1 MSEPEEV
8 EVELVENVVDSIV
21 DETMAL
27 APIGADNAASA
38 APITANLQNLISM
51 GLVVPIATPED
62 IRAAFSIQQKLIANI
77 LDEHDYLYVVPYT
90 ADGNKQRRYIT
101 TDRKS
106 AIQFA
111 KGYELPLSAVRAAP
125 KKSGIQKLAAALGIS
140 ARRVMNGGLPTEPAS
155 DYAWVEYEARHDKT
169 GRTASGV
176 GFCNMK
182 ERNGTAHEVIA
193 TADTR
198 GYNRSVLRLAGF
210 GDTSADD
217 IVGTTTPQNVQLTSD
232 PSELKD
238 APPRLPITENRV
250 LYAARIWAE
259 EICRRPAGERF
270 QDFNSQVE
278 DRWKL
283 FRARARRGDL
293 AAAKH
298 LGKMGISWEGE
309 AQDTAAHQTF
319 QVEKSPVDWE
329 AIMPQLQ
336 QQSGGGAAPATTA
349 APVADAPM
357 AQPGAASVT
366 DVKQAAAP
374 GLIVSKAQAQKL
386 SERLLGKFGGD
397 KEKCRG
403 WLKDK
408 FNVGSSRDVPTAIY
422 ENVMAAIDAIPSS

>member
-8 EVELVENVVDSIV
+8 EVELVENVVDPIV

-27 APIGADNAASA
+27 APIGADNAAA
-38 APITANLQNLISM
+38 GAPITTSLQNLISM

-90 ADGNKQRRYIT
+90 ADGNKPRRYIT
-101 TDRKS
+101 TDRSS

-111 KGYELPLSAVRAAP
+111 KGYELPVSAIRAAP

-140 ARRVMNGGLPTEPAS
+140 ARRVMSGGLPNEPAS

-169 GRTASGV
+169 GRTASGM
-176 GFCNMK
+176 GFCNAK
-182 ERNGTAHEVIA
+182 ERSGTAHEVIA

-217 IVGTTTPQNVQLTSD
+217 IVGTAPPQNLQITSD
-232 PSELKD
+232 SSELKD
-238 APPRLPITENRV
+238 APPRPALSENRV
-250 LYAARIWAE
+250 MTAARIWAE

-270 QDFNSQVE
+270 QEFNGQVE
-278 DRWKL
+278 DRWRL
-283 FRARARRGDL
+283 FRARARRGDF

-309 AQDTAAHQTF
+309 AQDTAAHQVF
-319 QVEKSPVDWE
+319 QVEKSPVAWE
-329 AIMPQLQ
+329 AIMPGVQAQ
-336 QQSGGGAAPATTA
+336 NAPAPAATTSAAP
-349 APVADAPM
+349 ADAPM
-357 AQPGAASVT
+357 AQPGTASVS
-366 DVKQAAAP
+366 DVKQAAVPAQ
-374 GLIVSKAQAQKL
+374 GLVISKAQAQKL
-386 SERLLGKFGGD
+386 SEKLLAKLGD
-397 KEKCRG
+397 DKDKCRG
-403 WLKDK
+403 WLKEK
-408 FNVGSSRDVPTAIY
+408 FNVGSSKDVPTSVY
-422 ENVMAAIDAIPSS
+422 ENVMAAIDAIP